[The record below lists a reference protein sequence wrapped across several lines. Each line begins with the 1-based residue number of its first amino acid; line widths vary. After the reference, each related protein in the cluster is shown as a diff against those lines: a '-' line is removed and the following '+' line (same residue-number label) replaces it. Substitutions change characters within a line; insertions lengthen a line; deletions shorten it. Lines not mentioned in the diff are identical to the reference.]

1 MLRNSGLKPDRERHR
16 MGMIGRLFGRGNR
29 EARPAVG
36 GASPSGGPPE
46 SDVTFVHCG
55 RVSDLRTGE
64 VKQLRLRGGHEVVLA
79 LIDGTVWAG
88 EAYCPHEGWPFKWSE
103 VDLSAGRA
111 PHLLCGRHGWRFC
124 MDTGDVLDPPSY
136 DRMAVYPV
144 RVDGDEVFVGLPG
157 VV

>member
-1 MLRNSGLKPDRERHR
+1 MTVAV
-16 MGMIGRLFGRGNR
+16 MTFGRFFKRGPGDPK
-29 EARPAVG
+29 PAIVG
-36 GASPSGGPPE
+36 GQPVGGPSE
-46 SDVTFVHCG
+46 AAVTYVRCA
-55 RVSDLRTGE
+55 RVTDLHAGE

-79 LIDGTVWAG
+79 LVDGTIWAG

-103 VDLSAGRA
+103 LDTDAGRG

-144 RVDGDEVFVGLPG
+144 RVDGDDVFVGLPG

>member
-1 MLRNSGLKPDRERHR
+1 
-16 MGMIGRLFGRGNR
+16 MGIFGRVFGRGQNSEKPQR
-29 EARPAVG
+29 VGAQPA
-36 GASPSGGPPE
+36 GAPHS
-46 SDVTFVHCG
+46 SDVTFVRCA
-55 RVSDLRTGE
+55 RVSELHSGE

-79 LIDGTVWAG
+79 LVDGTIWAV

-103 VDLSAGRA
+103 LDAEAGRA

-144 RVDGDEVFVGLPG
+144 RVEGDDVFVGLPG
-157 VV
+157 LV